1 MACLKE
7 IINSGL
13 PTCVLKPGVL
23 DGAIFVPTYDANK
36 NLNAILDTDVLN
48 AAFFADKVSKATPK
62 DQRWYPLDAS
72 RVEDVSYT
80 EDDPISQTFSSGRIE
95 VLNNGAVNISLIYV
109 DVPPSAKQFFEKT
122 VKGQESSVY
131 LPDNEGQLMG
141 KVSADG
147 TKFLPLRM
155 NKGSLNVK
163 FTPKNL
169 VNTQTNQLEVT
180 FQLNKSEQSE
190 FFEILAV
197 DGVDF
202 TTLTGMLDV
211 DATISLATV
220 GSFTADTKLKYNRFL
235 GDLKLE
241 GRITADWELYNET
254 QATGIIITSA
264 TEQVSSP
271 GVYDFVFSTQT
282 SADVLT
288 LTLADNT
295 ANANFELTTTTI
307 VTP

>member
-48 AAFFADKVSKATPK
+48 AAFFADKVSKATLK
-62 DQRWYPLDAS
+62 DSRWYPVDAS
-72 RVEDVSYT
+72 SVEDVNYT
-80 EDDPISQTFSSGRIE
+80 EDDPISQTFSGGRIE
-95 VLNNGAVNISLIYV
+95 VLDNGAVNISFLVV
-109 DVPPSAKQFFEKT
+109 DVPPSYKQFFEKT
-122 VKGQESSVY
+122 VKGQDISIY
-131 LPDNEGQLMG
+131 IPDSEGQLMG

-147 TKFLPLRM
+147 TKFLPLKI
-155 NKGSLNVK
+155 NKGSVNVK

-190 FFEILAV
+190 SFEILAV

-211 DATISLATV
+211 DATVSAITTTTFTV
-220 GSFTADTKLKYNRFL
+220 DTKLKYNRFA

-241 GRITADWELYNET
+241 GRLLADWALFNYT
-254 QATGIIITSA
+254 DTAYITITSA
-264 TEQVSSP
+264 TEQVSST
-271 GVYDFVFSTQT
+271 GVYDFVIPTQD
-282 SADVLT
+282 SADVLRLS
-288 LTLADNT
+288 LTDNT
-295 ANANFELTTTTI
+295 ANVNFELTTTTI
-307 VTP
+307 LIP